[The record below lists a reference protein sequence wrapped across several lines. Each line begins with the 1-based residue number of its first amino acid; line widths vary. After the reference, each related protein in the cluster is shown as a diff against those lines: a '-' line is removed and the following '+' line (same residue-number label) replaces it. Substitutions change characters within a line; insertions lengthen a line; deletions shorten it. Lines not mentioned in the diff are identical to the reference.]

1 MILLFLLLWIKVIS
15 PESIR
20 DFSEFLLKNMAFF
33 FIPSGVAIMDE
44 IPLLF
49 KNIHLIIFILLV
61 TFVFSFW
68 ITAIIVEKTMK
79 RINGRKEKIHE

>member
-1 MILLFLLLWIKVIS
+1 
-15 PESIR
+15 
-20 DFSEFLLKNMAFF
+20 
-33 FIPSGVAIMDE
+33 MDE